1 MRSMQVLSRLLRCF
15 LCLWSGLLTV
25 SVSAEEHWQLSNL
38 SLQTQQQQVQIN
50 IDQFRLQEEI
60 RVDNIVITCPGTLSV
75 YPQLICKKGLVELK
89 YLQQAYTFN
98 IDLQYDF
105 LQGDWR
111 FDIQSIDQIISI
123 HGDSQSPNEF
133 TLELQGYDLSQ
144 LSEDYADLAVQLPQ
158 GLVDIKARIDLA
170 TDSIVFDDYR
180 LNGISWESADGQYIF
195 ADMGLVG
202 KGQITFKED
211 VELQLQ
217 GQFTQGESLLG
228 QIYTDYANIPLKFS
242 SSSHIGDQLK
252 TEFTFELDEV
262 LQIQASAS
270 SLDFVSLETLDSRFT
285 IFDLQQLNQLALSQ
299 ALDAYGFVETEL
311 AGQLSGT
318 FKLVDAHIDQIS
330 AEFSEFYLLNAQRKL
345 SINDMNGSIHWAE
358 KPIQKSQLSWESML
372 LAGTPLGYTS
382 VAFDFFADQMRFQ
395 PQIDVPVF
403 DGSIHLKNLQV
414 QQLFSPDIGVSLE
427 AEVRPISLRQ
437 VTEKMGWPLMAG
449 NISGYIPGMRKNGQV
464 IEFDGTLNI
473 QAFSGEMQVNN
484 LSMERLFGVAPVIAA
499 DLEFADFNLQ
509 ELTDTLD
516 FGEIT
521 GLLFGS
527 IQNLRITNWQ
537 TDRMQ
542 GIIYTQKKRGVKQT
556 ISQKA
561 LDRISSL
568 GGIKGAISSSFLR
581 FFSRFRY
588 KKIALSCE
596 LVDSVCQIGGIE
608 EKNGGFVIVQGGGI
622 PEINIMGFQQRI
634 NWHEFVDRLLNANYS
649 N

>member
-1 MRSMQVLSRLLRCF
+1 M
-15 LCLWSGLLTV
+15 
-25 SVSAEEHWQLSNL
+25 SACADNDWHISNFNLQSEQQL
-38 SLQTQQQQVQIN
+38 VRID
-50 IDQFRLQEEI
+50 IDQFNI
-60 RVDNIVITCPGTLSV
+60 RNDLSLNNIKVICPGALSV
-75 YPQLICKKGLVELK
+75 YPQLLCEKGTVEFK
-89 YLQQAYTFN
+89 YLQHEYIFN

-105 LQGDWR
+105 QGGAWV
-111 FDIQSIDQIISI
+111 FDIQSLDQIIEI
-123 HGDSQSPNEF
+123 HGDSTNPNEIS
-133 TLELQGYDLSQ
+133 LQLQGYDLSQ
-144 LSEDYADLAVQLPQ
+144 LSKDYADLEVQLPE
-158 GLVDIKARIDLA
+158 GLLDIKARVNLA
-170 TDSIVFDDYR
+170 EDSIIFDYYR
-180 LNGISWESADGQYIF
+180 LNGLSWESVDGQYIF

-202 KGQITFKED
+202 EGQVNLKED
-211 VELQLQ
+211 FTLQLQ

-228 QIYTDYANIPLKFS
+228 QIYTDYANIPLKFES
-242 SSSHIGDQLK
+242 ISRLGDQLQTDLTFVLK
-252 TEFTFELDEV
+252 DVFEMHAVVSSQDFTTIDTLQSHFSILD
-262 LQIQASAS
+262 
-270 SLDFVSLETLDSRFT
+270 LEE
-285 IFDLQQLNQLALSQ
+285 LNQLALSQ
-299 ALDAYGFVETEL
+299 ALDAYGFVETDL
-311 AGQLSGT
+311 SGQLSGMLK
-318 FKLVDAHIDQIS
+318 FKDKHFEEIS
-330 AEFSEFYLLNAQRKL
+330 AEFTGFHMLNDQRKL
-345 SINDMNGSIHWAE
+345 SVSDLNGKIHWSPE
-358 KPIQKSQLSWESML
+358 VSQKSQLSWENVL

-382 VAFDFFADQMRFQ
+382 LEFDFFADQMRFQ

-403 DGSIHLKNLQV
+403 DGSIHLKNLHLE
-414 QQLFSPDIGVSLE
+414 QLFSSDIGVSLE

-473 QAFSGEMQVNN
+473 QAFSGQMQVNN
-484 LSMERLFGVAPVIAA
+484 LSMERLFGIAPVIAA
-499 DLEFADFNLQ
+499 DLDFADFNLQ

-521 GLLFGS
+521 GLLYGS

-537 TDRMQ
+537 ADRMQ
-542 GIIYTQKKRGVKQT
+542 GVIYTQKKRGFKQT

-581 FFSRFRY
+581 FFSNFRY

-596 LVDSVCQIGGIE
+596 LVDAVCQIGGIE